1 MIYEGGYSG
10 IDYVYGDVN
19 LDGKI
24 DITDA
29 TSIQKYIADM
39 NKFTGLQEE
48 LADVDGDGKVTVI
61 DATLISMYLSSGKNT
76 GRVGE
81 DFK

>member
-1 MIYEGGYSG
+1 
-10 IDYVYGDVN
+10 
-19 LDGKI
+19 
-24 DITDA
+24 
-29 TSIQKYIADM
+29 M